1 MKWNRPVLVLLAA
14 AVGVSLAVL
23 ASRPL
28 LRQLD
33 FFRVRQVEL
42 LGVRYLS
49 PDVLLAALEFD
60 SSLNV
65 FDDLD
70 AAEERARSLF
80 AVADARLE
88 RRLPGT
94 LRVIVTERVPVAFG
108 KGPHGLVALD
118 GDAKPLPYDPALSGL
133 DLPIVERTDSSLVAT
148 LAMLRM
154 VDWDLYHALDGARFD
169 GQHGVTLVLGSQRL
183 MFRGVPSVDDIGAVS
198 AVRRHLISTETP
210 FEELDMR
217 FEGWVTVR
225 RPRA

>member
-1 MKWNRPVLVLLAA
+1 MLGA
-14 AVGVSLAVL
+14 
-23 ASRPL
+23 RPL

-49 PDVLLAALEFD
+49 PDVVLAGLELD
-60 SSLNV
+60 SILNV

-80 AVADARLE
+80 AVADARME

-94 LRVIVTERVPVAFG
+94 VRVIVTERVPVAFG
-108 KGPHGLVALD
+108 KGPQGLVALD
-118 GDAKPLPYDPALSGL
+118 ADGKPLPYDPALSGL
-133 DLPIVERTDSSLVAT
+133 DLPIVERPDSSLVAT

-154 VDWDLYHALDGARFD
+154 VDWDLYHALDGARFQGED
-169 GQHGVTLVLGSQRL
+169 GVTLVLGAQRL
-183 MFRGVPSVDDIGAVS
+183 MFRGVPSADDIGAMS
-198 AVRRHLISTETP
+198 AVRRHLISTGTP

-225 RPRA
+225 RPSA